1 MARRSYSAELAG
13 RNERARQLGYTSY
26 AAQRRARALGATRPG
41 DQAAP
46 GRGTAGQSVEARG
59 RAARDAEI
67 ARQLGYTSAADRRAA
82 RAAGRPLPSD
92 TSMQASYR
100 GSTGLGGGLR
110 RLDTTGRT
118 PASIDAFL
126 RAAQRDGRTVTIAG
140 RGDRTYL
147 YTQNDGRGYLP
158 AQAATRLQQLTAR
171 GASGAAPAAAG
182 WHTGGDWVDDSDLA
196 YEGWYDAGEGSVSGR
211 GGT

>member
-1 MARRSYSAELAG
+1 MARRSYAAELAA
-13 RNERARQLGYTSY
+13 RNARARQLGYTSY

-41 DQAAP
+41 DRPAA
-46 GRGTAGQSVEARG
+46 GRGPAGRSVEAGG

-67 ARQLGYTSAADRRAA
+67 ARQAGYTSAAARRAA
-82 RAAGRPLPSD
+82 RAAGRPLPTD
-92 TSMQASYR
+92 KAIQASYR
-100 GSTGLGGGLR
+100 GSTALGGGLR

-118 PASIDAFL
+118 PAAIDAFL

-147 YTQNDGRGYLP
+147 YTQSDGRGYLP

-182 WHTGGDWVDDSDLA
+182 WHSGGEWLDTEALA